1 MRMNVYY
8 DRIKRSLTF
17 FEKSILVNYALG
29 NVCFRIKRSLTF
41 FEKSILVNHA
51 LGNVCFLYSICG
63 QLYAGFC
70 FIVHRSHILPVE
82 AFQSFHIWI
91 RRAVDYVQ
99 MPISI
104 LTWQFFCVKPPF

>member
-17 FEKSILVNYALG
+17 FEKSILVYY
-29 NVCFRIKRSLTF
+29 
-41 FEKSILVNHA
+41 A

-70 FIVHRSHILPVE
+70 FIVHQKHILPVL
-82 AFQSFHIWI
+82 AFQSYHIWI
-91 RRAVDYVQ
+91 RKAVDYVQ

-104 LTWQFFCVKPPF
+104 LTWQLFCV